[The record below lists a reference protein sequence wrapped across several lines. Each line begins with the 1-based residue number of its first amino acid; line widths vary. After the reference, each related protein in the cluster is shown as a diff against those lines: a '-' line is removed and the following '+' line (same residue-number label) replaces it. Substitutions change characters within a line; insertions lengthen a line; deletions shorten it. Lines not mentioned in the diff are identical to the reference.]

1 MAKRVN
7 LGFNTQGVIL
17 SVTIILPLKQLK
29 PSLRSTQKYQ
39 QVLSS
44 IREVGIIEP
53 LTVFPQNG
61 GTGMY
66 LLVDGH
72 VRLEALKQLGHTSVR
87 CLIATDDE
95 AYTYNK
101 RVNRIA
107 TIQEHNMI
115 LKAIKSGIS
124 EERIAKVLN
133 LDLNSIR
140 QKRDLLEGICR
151 EAVELLKNKHMS
163 PHLFGV
169 LKKMKPM
176 RQIEVSE
183 LMGAASNFSV
193 PYAKA
198 LLAATQLRK
207 SRRGRLLAVQ
217 CGRVGGM
224 AEPGVGGPASGATEA
239 RIRFVAEGT
248 YQFESSI
255 SSAGVL
261 GTPFVFTF
269 ADDGYFARVR
279 VSGLFSAR
287 ARVRD
292 WGCWLWGAYLYR
304 DVRCGRDAGRVD

>member
-1 MAKRVN
+1 MAKRVS

-17 SVTIILPLKQLK
+17 SVTIILPLKLLK
-29 PSLRSTQKYQ
+29 PSLRSTQQYQ

-61 GTGMY
+61 GSGMY
-66 LLVDGH
+66 LLLDGH

-95 AYTYNK
+95 AYTYNT

-115 LKAIKSGIS
+115 LKAIKCGIS

-133 LDLNSIR
+133 LNLTSIR
-140 QKRDLLEGICR
+140 QKRDLLDGICR

-163 PHLFGV
+163 PNLFGV

-176 RQIEVSE
+176 RQIEVAE
-183 LMGAASNFSV
+183 LMGTASNFSV

-198 LLAATQLRK
+198 LLAATRPEYLIDPEKHRVVDGLTPEQVSKMQREMDVLQRDLK
-207 SRRGRLLAVQ
+207 VIEDTHGNEVLNLVLARGYLAKLLAAP
-217 CGRVGGM
+217 RVVRYLNQQHM
-224 AEPGVGGPASGATEA
+224 DIFRELQA
-239 RIRFVAEGT
+239 IIEG
-248 YQFESSI
+248 SS
-255 SSAGVL
+255 L
-261 GTPFVFTF
+261 ET
-269 ADDGYFARVR
+269 
-279 VSGLFSAR
+279 
-287 ARVRD
+287 
-292 WGCWLWGAYLYR
+292 
-304 DVRCGRDAGRVD
+304 